1 RIIHALAAGRSTMY
15 LIGFPLLVVPFAV
28 YNIIEFLIPGAT
40 PGAFWSHAIAQIGL
54 ASGAQWTLTTGDLMI
69 ALSLII
75 LFVEILKSTRLSTRS
90 IIDHLLST
98 VLFVIML
105 IEFLLVKQAAT
116 GTFFLLLIISFVDVV
131 GGFSVSIRTAQ
142 RDIEIEGG
150 NSITRS

>member
-1 RIIHALAAGRSTMY
+1 MY
-15 LIGFPLLVVPFAV
+15 LIGFPLLAIPFAV

-40 PGAFWSHAIAQIGL
+40 PGAFWAHSVMRIGL
-54 ASGAQWTLTTGDLMI
+54 ASGAEWVLTAGDLMI
-69 ALSLII
+69 TLSLVI

-105 IEFLLVKQAAT
+105 VEFLLAKQAAT
-116 GTFFLLLIISFVDVV
+116 GTFFLLMMISFIDVV

-150 NSITRS
+150 NTITRG

>member
-1 RIIHALAAGRSTMY
+1 MY
-15 LIGFPLLVVPFAV
+15 LVGFPLLVIPFAV
-28 YNIIEFLIPGAT
+28 YNIIEFVIRPDS
-40 PGAFWSHAIAQIGL
+40 FWTHAIAKIGL
-54 ASGAQWTLTTGDLMI
+54 ASGAEWTLTTGDLMI

-116 GTFFLLLIISFVDVV
+116 GTFFLLMMI
-131 GGFSVSIRTAQ
+131 
-142 RDIEIEGG
+142 
-150 NSITRS
+150 